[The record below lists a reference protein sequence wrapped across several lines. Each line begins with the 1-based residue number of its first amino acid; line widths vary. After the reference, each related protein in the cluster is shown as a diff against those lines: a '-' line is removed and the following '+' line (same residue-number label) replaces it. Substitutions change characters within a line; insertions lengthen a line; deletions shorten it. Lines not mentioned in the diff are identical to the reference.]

1 MQVMEILHLVSS
13 GSSGESNRI
22 QAELTKLKWVCAL
35 FNLCIEARFVLNT
48 RNIIIRNWF
57 WQASEAE
64 LMVVDKGAFELVDRM
79 VGVGR
84 RRSKI
89 QGSRARISKDLGD
102 YLLLIDLEIRAR
114 FKPNFLVRVRIWADA
129 VVNGAS
135 RLHQALAL

>member
-13 GSSGESNRI
+13 GSSGESNWM
-22 QAELTKLKWVCAL
+22 QAELTELKWVCAL
-35 FNLCIEARFVLNT
+35 FNLGIEGRFVLNT

-89 QGSRARISKDLGD
+89 QSARALISKDLGD
-102 YLLLIDLEIRAR
+102 YLLLVDL
-114 FKPNFLVRVRIWADA
+114 
-129 VVNGAS
+129 
-135 RLHQALAL
+135 